1 MPWSAQQQQA
11 INTYD
16 KNILVAAAAG
26 SGKTSVLVERVI
38 QRIVNK
44 TCDINQIL
52 VVTFT
57 NAAAAEMRE
66 RIASAIT
73 EKLSDKDKERQLVLL
88 NASSISTLHAFC
100 QNIIRQYFHQL
111 GLDPKFRLANPQEI
125 ELLKHINEFKN
136 TINDAARTR
145 APHKIAN
152 YIQRL
157 AQLFHS
163 FYGDCHVIDEE
174 NKELSSQR
182 LALVEATRIT
192 LANALNLIGVHA
204 PEKM

>member
-1 MPWSAQQQQA
+1 MPWSAQQQQS

-125 ELLKHINEFKN
+125 ELLKLDVLEEKNDSAKGKIFTRLGKEILVAVKEGGPDINNNSKLRQVV
-136 TINDAARTR
+136 A
-145 APHKIAN
+145 
-152 YIQRL
+152 
-157 AQLFHS
+157 
-163 FYGDCHVIDEE
+163 
-174 NKELSSQR
+174 KESGR
-182 LALVEATRIT
+182 
-192 LANALNLIGVHA
+192 
-204 PEKM
+204 

>member
-1 MPWSAQQQQA
+1 MKYIENTLKEAGSEILKGNADIAPYKLKDETACKYCPYIAICRFDKYISGYNYREINQLNDEEIIEKLKQKRRNSMPWSAQQQQA

-57 NAAAAEMRE
+57 NAAASEMRE

-88 NASSISTLHAFC
+88 NASSIVHTSCFLSKYHSPIFPS
-100 QNIIRQYFHQL
+100 IRL
-111 GLDPKFRLANPQEI
+111 R
-125 ELLKHINEFKN
+125 
-136 TINDAARTR
+136 
-145 APHKIAN
+145 
-152 YIQRL
+152 
-157 AQLFHS
+157 S
-163 FYGDCHVIDEE
+163 
-174 NKELSSQR
+174 
-182 LALVEATRIT
+182 
-192 LANALNLIGVHA
+192 
-204 PEKM
+204 

>member
-1 MPWSAQQQQA
+1 MKHIENTLKEAGSEILKGNADIAPYKLKDETTYKYCPYIAICRFDKYISGYNYREINQLNDEEIIEKLKRKKEFMPWSAQQQQA

-57 NAAAAEMRE
+57 NAATAEMRE

-100 QNIIRQYFHQL
+100 QEISFANIS
-111 GLDPKFRLANPQEI
+111 
-125 ELLKHINEFKN
+125 IN
-136 TINDAARTR
+136 
-145 APHKIAN
+145 
-152 YIQRL
+152 
-157 AQLFHS
+157 
-163 FYGDCHVIDEE
+163 
-174 NKELSSQR
+174 
-182 LALVEATRIT
+182 
-192 LANALNLIGVHA
+192 
-204 PEKM
+204 